1 MFGGAKTPAPP
12 PPPPPPPNAPTYAN
26 AAAKNSPSSAGPLG
40 GLASTILTSPAG
52 VLQPAGVGK
61 TLLGG

>member
-12 PPPPPPPNAPTYAN
+12 PPPPPPPNAPTYASS
-26 AAAKNSPSSAGPLG
+26 ASKSPSSAGPLG